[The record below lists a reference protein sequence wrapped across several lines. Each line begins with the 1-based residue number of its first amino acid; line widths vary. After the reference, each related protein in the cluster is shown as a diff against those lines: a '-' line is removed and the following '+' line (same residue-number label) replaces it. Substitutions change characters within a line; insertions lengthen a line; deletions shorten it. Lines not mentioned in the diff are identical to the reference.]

1 MTIFPYLLGVL
12 MSVLQ
17 DLSEEEC
24 YLFALFQD
32 YSGIDI
38 VEFCLVDE
46 EFEGGF
52 SLKYAKE
59 LAEKEAN
66 DF

>member
-1 MTIFPYLLGVL
+1 

-52 SLKYAKE
+52 IDNLKIDDSFLCGTYKK
-59 LAEKEAN
+59 LFVKQIS
-66 DF
+66 

>member
-1 MTIFPYLLGVL
+1 

-46 EFEGGF
+46 EFEGVC
-52 SLKYAKE
+52 LYEDDDK
-59 LAEKEAN
+59 
-66 DF
+66 